1 MPPLQAAPAFPG
13 AMETMRIALPV
24 IPLALIGLLAAGCAV
39 PPPAVDLT
47 PVEAKLN
54 RLAGDQQELSGQLER
69 LQTNLTLLEARLLD
83 QQKIIE
89 ALRQGAA
96 AQKVTAVGEKA
107 ATTPSAGFATAPTG
121 SGEPPGS
128 PTEVYLQAFA
138 DYASGRFEQAI
149 AGFEAFLRHYPNN
162 DYAGN
167 AQYWLGECY
176 YSRQEYGL
184 AVAAFRRMR
193 EAYPQG
199 GKAPDALLKM
209 AAALRQMNEAG
220 QAEEALRLLRSRYPD
235 SPAARKSL
243 ETN

>member
-1 MPPLQAAPAFPG
+1 
-13 AMETMRIALPV
+13 MRALLSV
-24 IPLALIGLLAAGCAV
+24 VPLALLGLLTAGCAV

-54 RLAGDQQELSGQLER
+54 RLGSDQQELSGQLER
-69 LQTNLTLLEARLLD
+69 LQTNLTLLEARVLD
-83 QQKIIE
+83 QQKAIE

-96 AQKVTAVGEKA
+96 AQKVTPAGEKA
-107 ATTPSAGFATAPTG
+107 TATPSARFATGPTG

-128 PTEVYLQAFA
+128 PTEIYLQAFA
-138 DYASGRFEQAI
+138 DYASGRVEQAI
-149 AGFEAFLRHYPNN
+149 AGFESFLRHYPNN

-184 AVAAFRRMR
+184 AVAAFRKML
-193 EAYPQG
+193 ESYPQG

-209 AAALRQMNEAG
+209 ATALRQMNEDG

-235 SPAARKSL
+235 SPAAQKSL
-243 ETN
+243 ETNGQLPNMQEHRGIQ